1 MDCHRATGPQH
12 HLQLG
17 NLLQP
22 QSFSPP
28 PHLPQP
34 FTTSPC
40 HHIFM
45 KLCTGGVCVCEGWVV
60 VVVSVVMGGLTSR
73 VTLRGGCSSGAAAGR
88 VQLVTGV
95 GGGWGGE
102 SAGGCHIRNC
112 LILPSAA

>member
-22 QSFSPP
+22 QSFSAP

-34 FTTSPC
+34 FTTSSS

-45 KLCTGGVCVCEGWVV
+45 KLGAGGVCVS
-60 VVVSVVMGGLTSR
+60 VSNWCV
-73 VTLRGGCSSGAAAGR
+73 C
-88 VQLVTGV
+88 GV
-95 GGGWGGE
+95 GGGYQCGDTVQRLRQWCSVWE
-102 SAGGCHIRNC
+102 SAVGAVGG
-112 LILPSAA
+112 

>member
-22 QSFSPP
+22 QSFSAP

-34 FTTSPC
+34 FTTSSS

-45 KLCTGGVCVCEGWVV
+45 KLGAGGVCVS
-60 VVVSVVMGGLTSR
+60 VSNWCV
-73 VTLRGGCSSGAAAGR
+73 C
-88 VQLVTGV
+88 GV
-95 GGGWGGE
+95 GGVPV
-102 SAGGCHIRNC
+102 R
-112 LILPSAA
+112 

>member
-22 QSFSPP
+22 QSFSAP

-34 FTTSPC
+34 FTTSSS

-45 KLCTGGVCVCEGWVV
+45 KLGAGGVCVS
-60 VVVSVVMGGLTSR
+60 VSNWCVCGVGGGGTSA
-73 VTLRGGCSSGAAAGR
+73 VTLCSGCGNGAVFGR
-88 VQLVTGV
+88 VQL
-95 GGGWGGE
+95 E
-102 SAGGCHIRNC
+102 
-112 LILPSAA
+112 L

>member
-22 QSFSPP
+22 RSFSPP

-34 FTTSPC
+34 FTISSS

-45 KLCTGGVCVCEGWVV
+45 KLCAGGVCSSG
-60 VVVSVVMGGLTSR
+60 MGG
-73 VTLRGGCSSGAAAGR
+73 
-88 VQLVTGV
+88 
-95 GGGWGGE
+95 GGE
-102 SAGGCHIRNC
+102 GGVPVWCYCAPAMVQR
-112 LILPSAA
+112 L